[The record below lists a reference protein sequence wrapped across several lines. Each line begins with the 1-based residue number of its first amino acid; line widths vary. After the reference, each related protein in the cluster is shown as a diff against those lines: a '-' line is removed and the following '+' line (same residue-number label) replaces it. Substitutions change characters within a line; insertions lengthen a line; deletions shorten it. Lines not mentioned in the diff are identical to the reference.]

1 MVADRLSWAML
12 RLLLIALGIF
22 SMNRRSFFAG
32 GAVLGA
38 ILLSLGC
45 SAAHRGSLTP
55 SLVKSRQWT
64 QRGLLATEAGNWTEA
79 EKLLEKAVDAC
90 PDDREAR
97 LHYAQSLRKNG
108 HPARALSEMEKLLC
122 GTVEDGPLHI
132 EMAEIYFELGNLD
145 SAARHAEQGLKLDSS
160 SGFAWA
166 ISARLAT
173 ATGKHEKALAAYQRA
188 IGLDP
193 GCRTWL
199 LEIAELYRQQGRPQE
214 ALSSLH
220 SLTDTYSLGEVPQ
233 QIHYLEGL
241 AYQALKRNEE
251 AIESLPNGPTGRTA
265 DGRALLPIGQ
275 ASDRHGPPR
284 CGPSGAPTGPGHQP
298 TARTDSGPSQPTG
311 NRPHHGPLPFL
322 KGQFPIPAS
331 PLYRINAAVS
341 FF

>member
-1 MVADRLSWAML
+1 M
-12 RLLLIALGIF
+12 
-22 SMNRRSFFAG
+22 
-32 GAVLGA
+32 GA

-55 SLVKSRQWT
+55 SLFKSRQWT

-214 ALSSLH
+214 AISSLH
-220 SLTDTYSLGEVPQ
+220 SLADTYSLGEVPQ

-251 AIESLPNGPTGRTA
+251 AIESYQTALRVGPPTVELCCRLAELQIGTGHYDAAHQALQQALAINPRHKPTQ
-265 DGRALLPIGQ
+265 ALLNQ
-275 ASDRHGPPR
+275 LE
-284 CGPSGAPTGPGHQP
+284 
-298 TARTDSGPSQPTG
+298 TARTTGPS
-311 NRPHHGPLPFL
+311 RF
-322 KGQFPIPAS
+322 
-331 PLYRINAAVS
+331 
-341 FF
+341 